1 VRRHVNILRQ
11 PCHVYALIHLGLSH
25 VEVQLCTGLVV
36 TSALDCF
43 IISGGCAVMLRG
55 VSGVSLCAFQL
66 AMSAPSGAQ
75 SFIEVTGG
83 PDVTVQAPLGPPKS
97 ITQLY
102 TPRSASAS
110 DLSLLVDE
118 SQAVAAAP
126 VASIT
131 MTSAPPAATA
141 VVASSDPTTRSNFIT
156 VSNVR
161 GFHEQE

>member
-1 VRRHVNILRQ
+1 
-11 PCHVYALIHLGLSH
+11 
-25 VEVQLCTGLVV
+25 
-36 TSALDCF
+36 
-43 IISGGCAVMLRG
+43 MLRG
-55 VSGVSLCAFQL
+55 LSFVALCALPL
-66 AMSAPSGAQ
+66 AMSAPVAAQ

-83 PDVTVQAPLGPPKS
+83 PNVAVQTPLAPPTS

-102 TPRSASAS
+102 TPPSAPAR

-126 VASIT
+126 VASMT
-131 MTSAPPAATA
+131 VTSAPPAVTA
-141 VVASSDPTTRSNFIT
+141 VVASSEPITRSNFIT